1 MSWWEL
7 PLTSSLSAPLLLL
20 LAACLLLGWALGRP
34 PRSSSGGETR
44 TTTRR
49 RRTRGGG
56 RMEVWAGD
64 DLVDDTDPAKE
75 KTEGESRLQH
85 ALDIGPAEE
94 ADEEEGDEVVE
105 GDEVEEG
112 DEVGEAGSIP
122 FSLPRHGEA
131 DMLRRS
137 REFYELMD
145 ARRSVRHFSA
155 EPVPLAVIQ
164 NVVRTAGS
172 SPSGAHTEPWTF
184 VVVRD
189 AATKRRVRLAV
200 EAEEEVNYQRRM
212 GARWVRDVHRLS
224 RSLSWQKPY
233 LETAPYLIVVFKQV
247 YGTRPHDGSRVV
259 HYYNEISTSIA
270 CGILLAALQ
279 NVGLATL
286 TSTPLNCGARLREL
300 LRRPDNE
307 KLLMLLPVGFP
318 ARGATVPNLARKPLD
333 DIMVLV

>member
-1 MSWWEL
+1 MSWLVWWGL
-7 PLTSSLSAPLLLL
+7 PLTSSLSAPLLLV
-20 LAACLLLGWALGRP
+20 LAACLLLGWALGMK
-34 PRSSSGGETR
+34 GG
-44 TTTRR
+44 
-49 RRTRGGG
+49 GGG

-64 DLVDDTDPAKE
+64 DTDPAKE
-75 KTEGESRLQH
+75 ETEG
-85 ALDIGPAEE
+85 PA
-94 ADEEEGDEVVE
+94 EEEGDEVGE

-112 DEVGEAGSIP
+112 EEVEEGGEVEEGDEVEEASSIP

-155 EPVPLAVIQ
+155 EPVPLAVIR

-200 EAEEEVNYQRRM
+200 EAEEEVNYRRRM
-212 GARWVRDVHRLS
+212 GARWVRDVRRLS
-224 RSLSWQKPY
+224 HSLSWQKPY

>member
-1 MSWWEL
+1 M
-7 PLTSSLSAPLLLL
+7 PLTSSLSAPLLLV
-20 LAACLLLGWALGRP
+20 LAACLLLGWALGMK
-34 PRSSSGGETR
+34 G
-44 TTTRR
+44 
-49 RRTRGGG
+49 GGG

-75 KTEGESRLQH
+75 EIE
-85 ALDIGPAEE
+85 GPA
-94 ADEEEGDEVVE
+94 EEEGDEMEE
-105 GDEVEEG
+105 GEEVE
-112 DEVGEAGSIP
+112 EAGSIP

-155 EPVPLAVIQ
+155 EPVPLAVIR

-200 EAEEEVNYQRRM
+200 EAEEEVNYRRRM
-212 GARWVRDVHRLS
+212 GARWVSDVRRLS
-224 RSLSWQKPY
+224 HRHKPY

>member
-1 MSWWEL
+1 MSWLVWWGM
-7 PLTSSLSAPLLLL
+7 PLTSSLSAPLLLV
-20 LAACLLLGWALGRP
+20 LAACLLLGWALGMK
-34 PRSSSGGETR
+34 G
-44 TTTRR
+44 
-49 RRTRGGG
+49 GGG

-75 KTEGESRLQH
+75 EIEGESRLQH
-85 ALDIGPAEE
+85 ALHIGPAEE
-94 ADEEEGDEVVE
+94 EGDEMEEGDEVE
-105 GDEVEEG
+105 
-112 DEVGEAGSIP
+112 EAGSIP

-155 EPVPLAVIQ
+155 EPVPLAVIR

-200 EAEEEVNYQRRM
+200 EAEEEVNYRRRM
-212 GARWVRDVHRLS
+212 GARWVSDVRRLS
-224 RSLSWQKPY
+224 HSLSWQKPY